1 MAEDKNSF
9 IFYTDW
15 EDTFRALPKDKGY
28 DLLIHMLDYV
38 NDRNPTTDDIL
49 INAVFQQ
56 LKNTLKRDLRGY
68 EDKKVERSHSGRL
81 GNLKRYHPDLYKK
94 VTSDKLTLEAA
105 EQVAIARKKSLSE
118 KVVANLAV
126 SDSGSGSV
134 SVSDILLEKE
144 SKYDDDAHAENFRQ
158 KENAKTFLIE
168 KKQIQMD
175 RLKMKYKFTQ
185 DQLHLKIDE
194 FIEKKFDWGD
204 NTWRD
209 ENEMSKNF
217 ELWLDKNR
225 TVIINP
231 YKSWNEEEFKA
242 ECQKYK
248 KEFGAKVL
256 TDFFRYWNQPT
267 ETGSMR
273 FQEKNAWN
281 TEQQLKIWK
290 SKNGK

>member
-1 MAEDKNSF
+1 MRDSV
-9 IFYTDW
+9 IFYRSFYEAIKELPVEMQSEVYSAIFEYSLNFD
-15 EDTFRALPKDKGY
+15 EVVLSGLPKAIFTLIKPQLDANNKRYENGKKGGRTNQKESEPEPSSNQN
-28 DLLIHMLDYV
+28 ITKVHPNV
-38 NDRNPTTDDIL
+38 NDNV
-49 INAVFQQ
+49 N
-56 LKNTLKRDLRGY
+56 
-68 EDKKVERSHSGRL
+68 
-81 GNLKRYHPDLYKK
+81 GNVNENVNKF
-94 VTSDKLTLEAA
+94 
-105 EQVAIARKKSLSE
+105 
-118 KVVANLAV
+118 
-126 SDSGSGSV
+126 
-134 SVSDILLEKE
+134 
-144 SKYDDDAHAENFRQ
+144 DDDAHAENFRQ

-242 ECQKYK
+242 ECQKHK

-256 TDFFRYWNQPT
+256 TDFFRYWNQQT
-267 ETGSMR
+267 ETGVMR